1 MESARFAMELV
12 AIDVGGTHARFA
24 IARIRKGDGVSLA
37 EPVVLATDD
46 YDSLQDAWRD
56 FECRLGHA
64 APRAAAV
71 ALAGPVNGPT
81 IRLTN
86 NRWTIQRDQLER
98 ELGLQRLLLLN
109 DFAAVTHTAACVGP
123 NEFVRLAGPD
133 RSLPETG
140 TISVIG
146 PGTGLGVACFSR
158 DTVGYRV
165 QATEGGHIG
174 FAPVDAV
181 EDAILVRMRARF
193 PRVSAERIIAGPG
206 IVPIYETL
214 AALRGAAAGLTTD
227 RAIWDAGLQDTDPLA
242 VDAVDR
248 FCMLLGGVAG
258 DLALAHGA
266 NGVVI
271 AGGLGYRIRERLL
284 ASAFGERFRAKGRYE
299 AMMSDLPVKLLTH
312 PQPGLLGAAL
322 AFAGKYGRH

>member
-12 AIDVGGTHARFA
+12 AVDVGGTHARFA
-24 IARIRKGDGVSLA
+24 IAWIRKGDGVSLT

-56 FECRLGHA
+56 FERRLGHA

-109 DFAAVTHTAACVGP
+109 DFAAVTHTTACVDP

-174 FAPVDAV
+174 FAPLDAV
-181 EDAILVRMRARF
+181 EDAILVRMRARC

-214 AALRGAAAGLTTD
+214 AALRGVAAGLTTD
-227 RAIWDAGLQDTDPLA
+227 RAIWDAGLQDVDPLA
-242 VDAVDR
+242 VDAVER

-322 AFAGKYGRH
+322 AFAGKYGCD